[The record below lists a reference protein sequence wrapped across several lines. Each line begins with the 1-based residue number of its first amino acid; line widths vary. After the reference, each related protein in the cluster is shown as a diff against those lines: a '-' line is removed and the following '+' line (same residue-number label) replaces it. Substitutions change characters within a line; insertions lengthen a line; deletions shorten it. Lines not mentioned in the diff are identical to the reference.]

1 MAKQPRAEQGIGNVK
16 RDPVIS
22 MVQTERTQGH
32 PTRRQLFLDLGDKIG
47 RPVVTFFT
55 SFRYP
60 VEMRDDDVE
69 IVEGLLRT
77 LDLSQ
82 GVAVMINSPGG
93 SGLAAERMINLLRSY
108 SGTGE
113 YWAIVPGKAKSA
125 ATMVCLGA
133 SKILMGPASEL
144 GPVDPQIV
152 VRGKF
157 ISVHHIIDS
166 YHRLFRGA
174 VRAKG
179 NLEPYLQQLS
189 NYSASEISHLE
200 TERDLASDMAI
211 RCLHT
216 GMLSTLSSQ
225 QIKECM
231 QVFLLPEH
239 TKAHGRPIYAEEA
252 VNCGLNIEINDHSSE
267 AWQLVYE
274 LYIRSSEFVSHNAAK
289 AIETADGAFYMPASS
304 EGED

>member
-1 MAKQPRAEQGIGNVK
+1 MS
-16 RDPVIS
+16 DPVSSI
-22 MVQTERTQGH
+22 VQTERTQGH
-32 PTRRQLFLDLGDKIG
+32 PTRRGLFVDLGSQIG
-47 RPVVTFFT
+47 RTVITFFT

-60 VEMRDDDVE
+60 VALGDEDVE
-69 IVEGLLRT
+69 MVEGLLRT
-77 LDLSQ
+77 LNLSN
-82 GVAVMINSPGG
+82 GIAIVINSPGG

-144 GPVDPQIV
+144 GPVDPQQL

-157 ISVHHIIDS
+157 VSVHHIIDS
-166 YHRLFRGA
+166 YHKLFRGA
-174 VRAKG
+174 VKAKG

-189 NYSASEISHLE
+189 NYDAREISYLE
-200 TERDLASDMAI
+200 TERDLASDMAV

-216 GMLSTLSSQ
+216 GMLSSMTPDE
-225 QIKECM
+225 IKRKM
-231 QVFLLPEH
+231 QVFLLPRH
-239 TKAHGRPIYAEEA
+239 TKAHGRPIYHDEA
-252 VNCGLNIEINDHSSE
+252 SRCGLNVELSDPSSQ

-274 LYIRSSEFVSHNAAK
+274 LYIRTSEFVSHNAAK
-289 AIETADGAFYMPASS
+289 AIETADGSCYMPAPS
-304 EGED
+304 ESEDTDA